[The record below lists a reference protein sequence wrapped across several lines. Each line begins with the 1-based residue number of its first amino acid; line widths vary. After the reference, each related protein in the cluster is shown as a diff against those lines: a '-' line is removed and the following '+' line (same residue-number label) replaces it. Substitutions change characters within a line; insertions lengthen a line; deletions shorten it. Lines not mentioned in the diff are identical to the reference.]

1 VTRPAAADVDPDLSR
16 AGPPRS
22 GADADALAE
31 RVAAAVVAHPSV
43 ARLHGGQFNEVATY
57 TATGRLPGVRVGPP
71 GEPVEVAVVLRLDRP
86 IPDVVAALRATVS
99 RLCGGRP
106 VDITV
111 ADLETEGGPDPAHP
125 SGAGVAPPRGAP
137 DAGRMVR

>member
-1 VTRPAAADVDPDLSR
+1 VTRPAVPDVVPDVPPSP
-16 AGPPRS
+16 GPE
-22 GADADALAE
+22 ADAVAE

-43 ARLHGGQFNEVATY
+43 ARLDGGRYNDVATY
-57 TATGRLPGVRVGPP
+57 LATGRLVGVRIGGP

-99 RLCGGRP
+99 ALCGGRP

-111 ADLETEGGPDPAHP
+111 ADVATDDDAPEREPAHP
-125 SGAGVAPPRGAP
+125 SGAGVAPSPDGP
-137 DAGRMVR
+137 DAGRMGR

>member
-1 VTRPAAADVDPDLSR
+1 MVAD
-16 AGPPRS
+16 GPPPS
-22 GADADALAE
+22 GPEADALAE

-43 ARLHGGQFNEVATY
+43 ARLHGGRYNDVATY
-57 TATGRLPGVRVGPP
+57 LATGRLVGVRIGGP

-99 RLCGGRP
+99 ALCGGRP

-111 ADLETEGGPDPAHP
+111 ADVATDDDVPDDALGPGPAHP
-125 SGAGVAPPRGAP
+125 SGTGVAPPPDAP
-137 DAGRMVR
+137 AAGRMVR